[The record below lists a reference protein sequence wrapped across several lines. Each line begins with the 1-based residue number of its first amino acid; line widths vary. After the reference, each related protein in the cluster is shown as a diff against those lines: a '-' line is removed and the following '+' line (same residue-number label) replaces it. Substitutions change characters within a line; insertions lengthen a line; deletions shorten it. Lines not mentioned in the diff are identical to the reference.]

1 MMEEFQHL
9 PNGAG
14 RELAR
19 LTPHADI
26 ALPAPIGTDTARGGV
41 KREYAGILEYWQM
54 VRRHKVAVVVVSMLG
69 AIAGF
74 LYTLPQPRIY
84 QAHTTIEVQGLNEDF
99 LGLHNVSPTVSP
111 TSNYYPDFDIQ
122 TQVKI
127 MQSESLAKSVV
138 ADLEKGKPPD
148 NLRPPDRLTV
158 WKKALKID
166 PPSQD
171 ELWKLA
177 IGTAA
182 ASVRVRA
189 SGTNRI
195 VEITCD
201 STQPQVA
208 ASFANTLTREFIEQ
222 NLEAR
227 WKSTEY
233 TGEWLTRQLQDI
245 KIKLEK
251 ADEELNAY
259 AKSAGLIFTDEKTSV
274 EEDKLRS
281 LQKDLLQAQSD
292 RVSKQSKYEMAA
304 SSPPE
309 ALPDVLD
316 DSALRDDETNL
327 TELGRKYAELRI
339 ALTPQNPEVRRV
351 QAQMTLMEAT
361 IKQERANIL
370 TRIKN
375 EYEAAQN
382 REKLMTASYLAEVK
396 LVADQSEKTTHY
408 GILKREVDST
418 RSLYETMLQRM
429 KEASVASALRA
440 SNIRVVDPAEAP
452 EIPYKPNVPRYIVM
466 GLLLGICVGVSLVVL
481 RERADRTLHDP
492 GDIAYY
498 LHLPELGV
506 VPTANIELTSRG
518 FKTSRFPQAR
528 GTAVLDLNGQPGMEE
543 VLDDRVELITHVR
556 KKSLIS
562 ESFRTT
568 LTSIL
573 FSGHNGERPRV
584 LVLTSASPKEG
595 KTTVVCNLA
604 IALAEINHRVLVI
617 DADLRRPRMHNVF
630 GVKNDNN
637 GLSELLL
644 KQEPLDEAVLS
655 AAVRPTHIPNLFVMP
670 AGRSRF
676 NAASLLHSERL
687 PELLRALRQRFDT
700 VMIDTPPMVNIPDA
714 RVLARFADGVILI
727 LRSAHTTRDAA
738 LLAKQRFLDDGIP
751 VMGTILNNWNPDTPG
766 YGYYRNYYEGYFHYL
781 GDGNGNGNGGS
792 NGNGKRGG
800 ARVNGKNGAVHPESD
815 VEVEVE
821 AD

>member
-1 MMEEFQHL
+1 
-9 PNGAG
+9 
-14 RELAR
+14 
-19 LTPHADI
+19 
-26 ALPAPIGTDTARGGV
+26 
-41 KREYAGILEYWQM
+41 
-54 VRRHKVAVVVVSMLG
+54 
-69 AIAGF
+69 
-74 LYTLPQPRIY
+74 
-84 QAHTTIEVQGLNEDF
+84 
-99 LGLHNVSPTVSP
+99 
-111 TSNYYPDFDIQ
+111 
-122 TQVKI
+122 
-127 MQSESLAKSVV
+127 
-138 ADLEKGKPPD
+138 
-148 NLRPPDRLTV
+148 
-158 WKKALKID
+158 
-166 PPSQD
+166 
-171 ELWKLA
+171 
-177 IGTAA
+177 
-182 ASVRVRA
+182 
-189 SGTNRI
+189 
-195 VEITCD
+195 
-201 STQPQVA
+201 
-208 ASFANTLTREFIEQ
+208 
-222 NLEAR
+222 
-227 WKSTEY
+227 
-233 TGEWLTRQLQDI
+233 
-245 KIKLEK
+245 
-251 ADEELNAY
+251 
-259 AKSAGLIFTDEKTSV
+259 
-274 EEDKLRS
+274 
-281 LQKDLLQAQSD
+281 
-292 RVSKQSKYEMAA
+292 
-304 SSPPE
+304 
-309 ALPDVLD
+309 
-316 DSALRDDETNL
+316 
-327 TELGRKYAELRI
+327 
-339 ALTPQNPEVRRV
+339 
-351 QAQMTLMEAT
+351 MTLMEAT

-440 SNIRVVDPAEAP
+440 SNIRVVDPAVPP

-518 FKTSRFPQAR
+518 FKTSRSPQAR
-528 GTAVLDLNGQPGMEE
+528 GVATLDLNGQPGVEE

-644 KQEPLDEAVLS
+644 KQEPLDEAALR
-655 AAVRPTHIPNLFVMP
+655 AAVRATHIPNLFVMP

-687 PELLRALRQRFDT
+687 PELLRGLRQQFDT
-700 VMIDTPPMVNIPDA
+700 IMIDTPPMVNIPDA
-714 RVLARFADGVILI
+714 RVLARLADGVILI

-738 LLAKQRFLDDGIP
+738 LLAKQRFIDDGIP
-751 VMGTILNNWNPDTPG
+751 VMGTILNNWNPNTPG

-781 GDGNGNGNGGS
+781 GDGNGNGNGNGS
-792 NGNGKRGG
+792 RNGKHGG
-800 ARVNGKNGAVHPESD
+800 PKANGKGHAVPVE
-815 VEVEVE
+815 EVEVE

>member
-1 MMEEFQHL
+1 MEDFPQIS
-9 PNGAG
+9 NGTG

-19 LTPHADI
+19 VTPRADI
-26 ALPAPIGTDTARGGV
+26 AVPAPIGSDTVRGGV
-41 KREYAGILEYWQM
+41 KREYAGVLEYWQM
-54 VRRHKVAVVVVSMLG
+54 VRRHKVAVFVVSMLG
-69 AIAGF
+69 AVAGF

-127 MQSESLAKSVV
+127 MQSESLANSVV
-138 ADLEKGKPPD
+138 ADLEKGKPPE
-148 NLRPPDRLTV
+148 NMRPPDRLAA

-166 PPSQD
+166 PPSQY

-182 ASVRVRA
+182 GSVRVRA

-208 ASFANTLTREFIEQ
+208 ASFANTLTKEFIEQ

-251 ADEELNAY
+251 ADEELNSY
-259 AKSAGLIFTDEKTSV
+259 ARSSGLTFTDEKTSV

-292 RVSKQSKYEMAA
+292 RVSKESKYEMAA

-316 DSALRDDETNL
+316 DSSLRDDETNL
-327 TELGRKYAELRI
+327 TELRRKFAELRI

-351 QAQMTLMEAT
+351 QAQITLMEAT
-361 IKQERANIL
+361 VQQERANIL

-375 EYEAAQN
+375 EYAAAQH
-382 REKLMTASYLAEVK
+382 REKLMMASYLAEVK
-396 LVADQSEKTTHY
+396 LVADQSEKTMHY

-440 SNIRVVDPAEAP
+440 SNIRVVDPAEP
-452 EIPYKPNVPRYIVM
+452 PSIPYKPNVVRYIVM
-466 GLLLGICVGVSLVVL
+466 GLLVGICLGVSLVVL

-506 VPTANIELTSRG
+506 VPTANIELTQRG
-518 FKTSRFPQAR
+518 FKASRPPHAR
-528 GTAVLDLNGQPGMEE
+528 WAVLEINGQSAHEE
-543 VLDDRVELITHVR
+543 ALDDRVELVTWMR

-573 FSGHNGERPRV
+573 FSSHNGDRPRI

-595 KTTVVCNLA
+595 KTTVVCNLG
-604 IALAEINHRVLVI
+604 IALAEINHKVLIV
-617 DADLRRPRMHNVF
+617 DADLRRPRMHSVF

-644 KQEPLDEAVLS
+644 KQEPMDEAGLH
-655 AAVRPTHIPNLFVMP
+655 AAVRATLIPNLYVLP
-670 AGRSRF
+670 AGQSRF

-687 PELLRALRQRFDT
+687 PELLRGLRGQFDT
-700 VMIDTPPMVNIPDA
+700 ILIDTPPMVNIPDA
-714 RVLARFADGVILI
+714 RVLARLADGVILI
-727 LRSAHTTRDAA
+727 LRSAQTTRDAA

-751 VMGTILNNWNPDTPG
+751 VMGTILNNWNPNTPG
-766 YGYYRNYYEGYFHYL
+766 YGYYRNYYEGYYHYY
-781 GDGNGNGNGGS
+781 GDGNGNGS
-792 NGNGKRGG
+792 SRGNGKHGGG
-800 ARVNGKNGAVHPESD
+800 ASANGKNGAVH
-815 VEVEVE
+815 VE

>member
-1 MMEEFQHL
+1 MEEYQQSS
-9 PNGAG
+9 NGAG
-14 RELAR
+14 REIAR
-19 LTPHADI
+19 L
-26 ALPAPIGTDTARGGV
+26 APRPESTLLAPLGLDAARGGV
-41 KREYAGILEYWQM
+41 KREYAGVLEYWQM
-54 VRRHKVAVVVVSMLG
+54 VRRHKATVLIISLLG
-69 AIAGF
+69 AVAGF
-74 LYTLPQPRIY
+74 LYTLPQPRVY

-127 MQSESLAKSVV
+127 LQSESLAKSVV
-138 ADLEKGKPPD
+138 ADLEKNAPPE
-148 NLRPPDRLTV
+148 NMRPPDRLTA

-177 IGTAA
+177 IATAA
-182 ASVRVRA
+182 GTVRVRA

-195 VEITCD
+195 VDITCD

-208 ASFANTLTREFIEQ
+208 AAFANTLTREFIEQ

-227 WKSTEY
+227 WKSTEFV
-233 TGEWLTRQLQDI
+233 GNWLTKQLQDI
-245 KIKLEK
+245 KTKLEK
-251 ADEELNAY
+251 DDDELNSY
-259 AKSAGLIFTDEKTSV
+259 ARSSGLTFTDEKTSV

-292 RVSKQSKYEMAA
+292 RVAKESKYEMAA
-304 SSPPE
+304 NSPPE

-327 TELGRKYAELRI
+327 TELSRKYAELRI

-351 QAQMTLMEAT
+351 QAQITLMENT

-375 EYEAAQN
+375 DYIAAQR

-396 LVADQSEKTTHY
+396 LVSDQSEKTTHY
-408 GILKREVDST
+408 GILKREVDTT

-440 SNIRVVDPAEAP
+440 SNIRVVDPAETP
-452 EIPYKPNVPRYIVM
+452 DIPYKPNVFRFVTM
-466 GLLLGICVGVSLVVL
+466 GLMAGICFGVSLVVL

-506 VPTANIELTSRG
+506 VPTANVELTSRG
-518 FKTSRFPQAR
+518 FRVAR
-528 GTAVLDLNGQPGMEE
+528 SAQPRPAAVLDLNAPAAAGSSG
-543 VLDDRVELITHVR
+543 LDDRVELVTWVR
-556 KKSLIS
+556 KKSLIA

-573 FSGHNGERPRV
+573 FSGRNGSRPHVIV
-584 LVLTSASPKEG
+584 LSSASPKEG
-595 KTTVVCNLA
+595 KTTVVCNLS
-604 IALAEINHRVLVI
+604 IALAEINHDVLII

-630 GVKNDNN
+630 GLKNDDN

-644 KQEPLDEAVLS
+644 KQQHLDDADLRG
-655 AAVRPTHIPNLFVMP
+655 AVRATAIPNLYVLP
-670 AGRSRF
+670 AGRARV

-687 PELLRALRQRFDT
+687 PELLSGLRQRYDT
-700 VMIDTPPMVNIPDA
+700 ILIDTPPMVNIPDA
-714 RVLARFADGVILI
+714 RVMARLADGVILI

-738 LLAKQRFLDDGIP
+738 LLAKQRFLDDGIE
-751 VMGTILNNWNPDTPG
+751 VMGTVLNNWNPNTPG
-766 YGYYRNYYEGYFHYL
+766 YGYYQNYYEGYFHYIN
-781 GDGNGNGNGGS
+781 DGGS
-792 NGNGKRGG
+792 NGNGNGSRNGHHGG
-800 ARVNGKNGAVHPESD
+800 SSRASRKKDAIALESARS
-815 VEVEVE
+815 VEG
-821 AD
+821 D

>member
-1 MMEEFQHL
+1 MEELQHS
-9 PNGAG
+9 NGNGLHGTG

-19 LTPHADI
+19 IPRADF
-26 ALPAPIGTDTARGGV
+26 ALPAPLGPDAARGGV
-41 KREYAGILEYWQM
+41 KREYAGVLEYWQM
-54 VRRHKVAVVVVSMLG
+54 VRRHKAVVCLVSILG
-69 AIAGF
+69 AVAGF

-122 TQVKI
+122 TQVRI
-127 MQSESLAKSVV
+127 LQSESLGRSVV
-138 ADLEKGKPPD
+138 ADLEKGPRPE
-148 NLRPPDRLTV
+148 NLRPPDRLTA

-171 ELWKLA
+171 DLWKLA
-177 IGTAA
+177 LSTAD

-208 ASFANTLTREFIEQ
+208 ADFANTLTREFIEQ

-251 ADEELNAY
+251 DEEEMDEY
-259 AKSAGLIFTDEKTSV
+259 ARSSGLTITDEKSSV
-274 EEDKLRS
+274 EEDKLRT
-281 LQKDLLQAQSD
+281 LQKDLLDAQTD
-292 RVSKQSKYEMAA
+292 RVSKQSKYEMAVN
-304 SSPPE
+304 SPPD

-316 DSALRDDETNL
+316 DSSLRDDETNL
-327 TELGRKYAELRI
+327 TDLLRKRAELRT
-339 ALTPQNPEVRRV
+339 ALTPQNPEVKRI
-351 QAQMTLMEAT
+351 QAQITLMDST
-361 IKQERANIL
+361 LKQERANIL
-370 TRIKN
+370 IRIKN
-375 EYEAAQN
+375 EYQAAQR
-382 REKLMTASYLAEVK
+382 RESLTNAAYTAQVK
-396 LVADQSEKTTHY
+396 LVAGQAEKTEHY
-408 GILKREVDST
+408 GILKREVDTT
-418 RSLYETMLQRM
+418 RALYETMLQRM

-440 SNIRVVDPAEAP
+440 SNIRVVDPAERP
-452 EIPYKPNVPRYIVM
+452 SIPYKPNVMRFIVM
-466 GLLLGICVGVSLVVL
+466 GLLLGICLGVTMVVL
-481 RERADRTLHDP
+481 RERSDRTLHDP

-506 VPTANIELTSRG
+506 VPTANVELTPRG
-518 FKTSRFPQAR
+518 FRTTRTPHPKA
-528 GTAVLDLNGQPGMEE
+528 GLLDLNGPGMDEE
-543 VLDDRVELITHVR
+543 ELDDRVELVTWVR

-573 FSGHNGERPRV
+573 FSGINGERPRTI
-584 LVLTSASPKEG
+584 VLTSASPKEG
-595 KTTVVCNLA
+595 KTTVVSNLA
-604 IALAEINHRVLVI
+604 IALAEINHKVLVM
-617 DADLRRPRMHNVF
+617 DADLRRPRIHSVF
-630 GVKNDNN
+630 NVKNDNS
-637 GLSELLL
+637 GLSEILLR
-644 KQEPLDEAVLS
+644 QEPLDEETAR
-655 AAVRPTHIPNLFVMP
+655 AAVRETAIPNLYVLP

-687 PELLRALRQRFDT
+687 PELLQTLRTKFDT
-700 VMIDTPPMVNIPDA
+700 ILIDTPPMVNIPDA
-714 RVLARFADGVILI
+714 RVMARLADGVILI

-738 LLAKQRFLDDGIP
+738 LLAKQRFVEDGIP
-751 VMGTILNNWNPDTPG
+751 LMGTILNNWNPNTPG
-766 YGYYRNYYEGYFHYL
+766 YGYYRNYYEGYYAYL
-781 GDGNGNGNGGS
+781 GDGGGKGHGNGNGHGS
-792 NGNGKRGG
+792 GKRAGAIRNGKH
-800 ARVNGKNGAVHPESD
+800 RVVP
-815 VEVEVE
+815 VVE

>member
-1 MMEEFQHL
+1 MEELQHL
-9 PNGAG
+9 PNGPG

-19 LTPHADI
+19 LTPRADI
-26 ALPAPIGTDTARGGV
+26 GLPAPIGSDTARGGL
-41 KREYAGILEYWQM
+41 KREYAGVLEYWQM
-54 VRRHKVAVVVVSMLG
+54 VRRHKVAVFVISTLG

-138 ADLEKGKPPD
+138 ADLEKGKPPED
-148 NLRPPDRLTV
+148 MRPPDRLTA

-182 ASVRVRA
+182 GSVRVRA

-208 ASFANTLTREFIEQ
+208 ASFANTLTKEFIEQ

-259 AKSAGLIFTDEKTSV
+259 ARSSGLTFTDEKTSV

-292 RVSKQSKYEMAA
+292 RVSKESKYEMAA

-327 TELGRKYAELRI
+327 TELRRKFAELRV
-339 ALTPQNPEVRRV
+339 ALTPQNPEVKRV
-351 QAQMTLMEAT
+351 QAQITLMEAT
-361 IKQERANIL
+361 VKQERANIL

-375 EYEAAQN
+375 EYEAAQH

-440 SNIRVVDPAEAP
+440 SNIRVVDPADP
-452 EIPYKPNVPRYIVM
+452 PSIPYKPNVLRYITM
-466 GLLLGICVGVSLVVL
+466 GLLAGICLGVSLVVL

-506 VPTANIELTSRG
+506 VPTANIELTPRG
-518 FKTSRFPQAR
+518 FKTSRSPQAK
-528 GTAVLDLNGQPGMEE
+528 GAVLDLNGQPAIAEE
-543 VLDDRVELITHVR
+543 ILDDRVELITWVR

-573 FSGHNGERPRV
+573 FSGHNGSRPRV
-584 LVLTSASPKEG
+584 IVLTSASPKEG
-595 KTTVVCNLA
+595 KTTVVANLA
-604 IALAEINHRVLVI
+604 IALAEINHKVLIV

-644 KQEPLDEAVLS
+644 KQEPLDQAELH
-655 AAVRPTHIPNLFVMP
+655 AAVRATHIPNLYVLP

-687 PELLRALRQRFDT
+687 PELLGGLRGQFDT
-700 VMIDTPPMVNIPDA
+700 IMIDTPPMVNIPDA
-714 RVLARFADGVILI
+714 RVMARLADGVILI

-738 LLAKQRFLDDGIP
+738 LLAKQRFLDDGIE
-751 VMGTILNNWNPDTPG
+751 VMGTILNSWNPNTPG

-781 GDGNGNGNGGS
+781 GDGSGNGSSSSSGNGK
-792 NGNGKRGG
+792 GKRGG
-800 ARVNGKNGAVHPESD
+800 GASANGKAGAVH
-815 VEVEVE
+815 VE

>member
-1 MMEEFQHL
+1 
-9 PNGAG
+9 
-14 RELAR
+14 
-19 LTPHADI
+19 
-26 ALPAPIGTDTARGGV
+26 
-41 KREYAGILEYWQM
+41 M
-54 VRRHKVAVVVVSMLG
+54 VRRHKTAVVVVSVLG
-69 AIAGF
+69 AVAGF
-74 LYTLPQPRIY
+74 LYTLPQPRVY

-127 MQSESLAKSVV
+127 MQSESLVKSVV
-138 ADLEKGKPPD
+138 ADLEKGKPLE
-148 NLRPPDRLTV
+148 NLRPPDRLTA
-158 WKKALKID
+158 WKKTLKMD
-166 PPSQD
+166 PPTQA
-171 ELWKLA
+171 ELWRLA

-182 ASVRVRA
+182 GSVRVRA

-251 ADEELNAY
+251 ADEELNSY
-259 AKSAGLIFTDEKTSV
+259 ARSSGLTFTDEKTSV
-274 EEDKLRS
+274 EEEKLRA

-327 TELGRKYAELRI
+327 TELRRKFAELRI
-339 ALTPQNPEVRRV
+339 ALTPQNPDVRRI
-351 QAQMTLMEAT
+351 QAQITLMEST
-361 IKQERANIL
+361 VKQERANIL

-440 SNIRVVDPAEAP
+440 SNIRVVDPAEP
-452 EIPYKPNVPRYIVM
+452 PDIPYKPNVLRYITM
-466 GLLLGICVGVSLVVL
+466 GLLAGICLGISLVVL

-506 VPTANIELTSRG
+506 VPTANIELTRGG
-518 FKTSRFPQAR
+518 FKVARPPQTR
-528 GTAVLDLNGQPGMEE
+528 VAVLDLNGQPTIEEE
-543 VLDDRVELITHVR
+543 VLDDRVELITWAR

-573 FSGHNGERPRV
+573 FSGHNGARPRV

-604 IALAEINHRVLVI
+604 IALAEINHKVLVI

-644 KQEPLDEAVLS
+644 KQEPLDGEEMRP
-655 AAVRPTHIPNLFVMP
+655 AVRATHIPNLYVMP

-687 PELLRALRQRFDT
+687 PELLRGLREQFDT
-700 VMIDTPPMVNIPDA
+700 ILIDTPPMVNIPDA
-714 RVLARFADGVILI
+714 RVLARLADGVVLI

-738 LLAKQRFLDDGIP
+738 LLAKQRFFDDGIE
-751 VMGTILNNWNPDTPG
+751 VMGTILNNWNPNTPG

-781 GDGNGNGNGGS
+781 GDGT
-792 NGNGKRGG
+792 GNGKSGG
-800 ARVNGKNGAVHPESD
+800 NGHRSGNGKGKHSGAGAKADKPVA
-815 VEVEVE
+815 VE
-821 AD
+821 ADLEAD

>member
-1 MMEEFQHL
+1 MEDFQHL
-9 PNGAG
+9 SNGSG
-14 RELAR
+14 HEIAR
-19 LTPHADI
+19 LTDI
-26 ALPAPIGTDTARGGV
+26 AVPAPLGSDSARGGV
-41 KREYAGILEYWQM
+41 KREYAGVLEYWQM
-54 VRRHKVAVVVVSMLG
+54 VRRHKTAVVVVSVLG
-69 AIAGF
+69 AVAGF
-74 LYTLPQPRIY
+74 LYTLPQARVY

-127 MQSESLAKSVV
+127 LQSESLANSVV
-138 ADLEKGKPPD
+138 AALEKAKRPP

-158 WKKALKID
+158 WKKALRIS
-166 PPSQD
+166 PPTQD

-177 IGTAA
+177 IATAA
-182 ASVRVRA
+182 SSVRVRA

-201 STQPQVA
+201 STQPEVA
-208 ASFANTLTREFIEQ
+208 SAFANTLTKEFIEQ

-259 AKSAGLIFTDEKTSV
+259 ARSSGLTFTDEKTSV

-292 RVSKQSKYEMAA
+292 RVGKQSKFEMAV

-316 DSALRDDETNL
+316 DSALREDETNL
-327 TELGRKYAELRI
+327 TDLRRKYAESRI
-339 ALTPQNPEVRRV
+339 ALTAQNPEVRRI
-351 QAQMTLMEAT
+351 QAQITLMEGT
-361 IKQERANIL
+361 VTQERANIL

-375 EYEAAQN
+375 EYDAAQN

-440 SNIRVVDPAEAP
+440 SNIRVVDPAETP
-452 EIPYKPNVPRYIVM
+452 EIPYKPNVFRYITM
-466 GLLLGICVGVSLVVL
+466 GLLAGICLGVTLVVL
-481 RERADRTLHDP
+481 RERSDRTLHDP

-506 VPTANIELTSRG
+506 VPTANVELTQRG
-518 FKTSRFPQAR
+518 FRPRSQQPSAPR
-528 GTAVLDLNGQPGMEE
+528 VLDLNGKPTMDDT
-543 VLDDRVELITHVR
+543 DDRVELVTWVR
-556 KKSLIS
+556 KRSLIS
-562 ESFRTT
+562 ESFRTA

-573 FSGHNGERPRV
+573 FSGRGGERPRV
-584 LVLTSASPKEG
+584 MVLSSASPREG

-604 IALAEINHRVLVI
+604 IAMAEINRKVLVV

-630 GVKNDNN
+630 GVANEI

-644 KQEPLDEAVLS
+644 KQERLDDVDIRAGIYETA
-655 AAVRPTHIPNLFVMP
+655 IPNLYVMP
-670 AGRSRF
+670 SGHSRY
-676 NAASLLHSERL
+676 NAASLLHSARL
-687 PELLRALRQRFDT
+687 PELLRMLREQFDT
-700 VMIDTPPMVNIPDA
+700 VLIDTPPMVNIPDA
-714 RVLARFADGVILI
+714 RVLGRLADGVILV
-727 LRSAHTTRDAA
+727 LRSAQTTRDAA
-738 LLAKQRFLDDGIP
+738 LLAKQRFLDDGIE
-751 VMGTILNNWNPDTPG
+751 VMGTILNNWNPNTPG

-781 GDGNGNGNGGS
+781 GDNGS
-792 NGNGKRGG
+792 NGKGSRNGRS
-800 ARVNGKNGAVHPESD
+800 RSGKDEKVH
-815 VEVEVE
+815 VEV
-821 AD
+821 D

>member
-1 MMEEFQHL
+1 MEELQHSH
-9 PNGAG
+9 NGNG
-14 RELAR
+14 REIAR
-19 LTPHADI
+19 LAPRADI
-26 ALPAPIGTDTARGGV
+26 ALPAPIGSDTARGGV
-41 KREYAGILEYWQM
+41 KREYAGVLEYWQM
-54 VRRHKVAVVVVSMLG
+54 VRRHKTAVLAVSILG
-69 AIAGF
+69 AVAGF

-127 MQSESLAKSVV
+127 MQSESLANSVV
-138 ADLEKGKPPD
+138 ADLEKSKPPE
-148 NLRPPDRLTV
+148 NMRPPDRLTV

-177 IGTAA
+177 IATAA
-182 ASVRVRA
+182 ATVRVRA

-233 TGEWLTRQLQDI
+233 TGEWLTKQLQDI
-245 KIKLEK
+245 KVKLEK
-251 ADEELNAY
+251 ADEELNNY
-259 AKSAGLIFTDEKTSV
+259 AKSSGLTFTDEKTSV

-281 LQKDLLQAQSD
+281 LQKDLLAAQSD

-304 SSPPE
+304 SSPLE

-327 TELGRKYAELRI
+327 TELSRKVAELRI
-339 ALTPQNPEVRRV
+339 SLTPQNPEVKRV
-351 QAQMTLMEAT
+351 QAQINLMEAT
-361 IKQERANIL
+361 ITQERANIL

-375 EYEAAQN
+375 EYAAAQN

-396 LVADQSEKTTHY
+396 LVAGQSEKTTHY

-418 RSLYETMLQRM
+418 RALYETMLQRM

-440 SNIRVVDPAEAP
+440 SNIRVVDPAQPPA
-452 EIPYKPNVPRYIVM
+452 IPYKPNVVRFITM
-466 GLLLGICVGVSLVVL
+466 GLLAGICLGVSLVVL

-506 VPTANIELTSRG
+506 VPTANVELTPRG
-518 FKTSRFPQAR
+518 FKTSRSPQGRA
-528 GTAVLDLNGQPGMEE
+528 TAVLDLNGQPIIQDDVM
-543 VLDDRVELITHVR
+543 DDRVELITHVR

-573 FSGHNGERPRV
+573 FSGHNGARPRV
-584 LVLTSASPKEG
+584 IVLTSASPKEG

-604 IALAEINHRVLVI
+604 IALAEINHKVLVI

-644 KQEPLDEAVLS
+644 KQEPLDQ
-655 AAVRPTHIPNLFVMP
+655 AALAPSVRATHIPNLYVMP

-687 PELLRALRQRFDT
+687 PEMLAGLRGQFDT
-700 VMIDTPPMVNIPDA
+700 ILIDTPPMVNIPDA
-714 RVLARFADGVILI
+714 RVMARLADGVILI

-738 LLAKQRFLDDGIP
+738 LLAKQRFLDDGIE
-751 VMGTILNNWNPDTPG
+751 VMGTILNNWNPNTPG

-781 GDGNGNGNGGS
+781 GDGGSGSGSGDGSGNGNGRRS
-792 NGNGKRGG
+792 RSK
-800 ARVNGKNGAVHPESD
+800 AKA
-815 VEVEVE
+815 EVAAEVE